1 MTTERPTRT
10 AVIVL
15 LAGLAAG
22 SGGCSTMNNTEK
34 GVGLGGL
41 VGAGLGTAV
50 GAATGNPKT
59 GAVVGGLVGAGVGGA
74 VGNSM
79 DRDDQQKKDVI
90 QARAAA
96 TASANAAAA
105 ANANRLT
112 ITEVIQ
118 MVSQGHDEQV
128 IINQIRNTGST
139 FTLHPADLDLL
150 RQNNV
155 PSAVII
161 EMQNARPLAAA
172 VQPRPVV
179 IQQQPAVVYQ
189 EPAVVYVQPRP
200 VVYGGYYYRR
210 GW

>member
-1 MTTERPTRT
+1 
-10 AVIVL
+10 
-15 LAGLAAG
+15 
-22 SGGCSTMNNTEK
+22 MNNTEK

-96 TASANAAAA
+96 TAS
-105 ANANRLT
+105 
-112 ITEVIQ
+112 VIQ